1 MTISEKYQADL
12 EYNYC
17 HPIFAPRDDIDFGKR
32 FTGRFQRES
41 YDDKFGIFVQ
51 TIFDNGHRY
60 LYSLSNRTLYE
71 GDSLPQDVF
80 LHKFIEKAIFD
91 TIIQHSAEYMPAIFC
106 CKNEIVADRNPVV
119 AIRVLVNREE
129 KIVRITNIL
138 MQIQHKGYGKQL
150 IKDIYQICKRT
161 GYKLWLTEVTT
172 GFYYSLVKRGAKIIE
187 TRDVLEITDTTK
199 L

>member
-1 MTISEKYQADL
+1 MTIAEKYQTDL
-12 EYNYC
+12 EYNYY
-17 HPIFAPRDDIDFGKR
+17 HPVFAPRDDMNFGKR
-32 FTGRFQRES
+32 FKGRFQMES
-41 YDDKFGIFVQ
+41 YDGKFGIFIQ

-71 GDSLPQDVF
+71 GSPLPQDVF
-80 LHKFIEKAIFD
+80 MHKFIEKAIFD
-91 TIIQHSAEYMPAIFC
+91 IIIQHSADNMPSISC
-106 CKNEIVADRNPVV
+106 YENEIIADSNSVV
-119 AIRVLVNREE
+119 VIRILVNRDE

-187 TRDVLEITDTTK
+187 VDDGLEITNTTE